1 LILVEVLQAAA
12 DCAPRRPRR
21 LRARD
26 DPAIASRSDV
36 YGGEQPTGPLV
47 QASADGRKPFAND
60 LGRLLEPATKGDPM
74 RPLRWVSKSHAK
86 PDGRKRS
93 L

>member
-1 LILVEVLQAAA
+1 LFP
-12 DCAPRRPRR
+12 APSCR
-21 LRARD
+21 LRARG
-26 DPAIASRSDV
+26 DPAIGSRSGF
-36 YGGEQPTGPLV
+36 YGGEPPTGPLV
-47 QASADGRKPFAND
+47 RTSANGRKPLAND

-86 PDGRKRS
+86 ADGRKQS